1 MVDELGGLRKAIAY
15 AAKEADLGEEVSVR
29 DYPEPTDF
37 IQEFMENLTA
47 TASFGTTSAPLRKFE
62 EALEEIK
69 GISQWNDPKGVYA
82 VLPYRIYAD

>member
-1 MVDELGGLRKAIAY
+1 MVDEIGGLRNAIAY
-15 AAKEADLGEEVSVR
+15 AAKEADLGEGASVR

-37 IQEFMENLTA
+37 IQELMENLTT
-47 TASFGTTSAPLRKFE
+47 TASLGRTSAPLRKFD
-62 EALEEIK
+62 EAVEEIK

>member
-1 MVDELGGLRKAIAY
+1 
-15 AAKEADLGEEVSVR
+15 
-29 DYPEPTDF
+29 
-37 IQEFMENLTA
+37 MENLTT
-47 TASFGTTSAPLRKFE
+47 TASLGTTSAPLRKFD